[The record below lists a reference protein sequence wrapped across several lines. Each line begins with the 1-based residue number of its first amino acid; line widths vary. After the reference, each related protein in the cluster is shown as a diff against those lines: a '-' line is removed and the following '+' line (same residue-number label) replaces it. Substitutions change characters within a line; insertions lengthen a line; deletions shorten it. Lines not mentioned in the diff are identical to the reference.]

1 MQEKYC
7 GCLLAKVLKFYSKT
21 KQKIFLLLGLSSLNF
36 VFFVNN
42 LLKRRCKMRANVN
55 ALNEIK
61 ERIANIKGDSINLSV
76 NRGRKKIDKLK
87 GFVENIYPSV
97 FTFMTDEKARE
108 TFSYFDVLCG
118 LVKFEENVV
127 RENN

>member
-1 MQEKYC
+1 
-7 GCLLAKVLKFYSKT
+7 
-21 KQKIFLLLGLSSLNF
+21 
-36 VFFVNN
+36 
-42 LLKRRCKMRANVN
+42 MRANVN

-127 RENN
+127 RGNN

>member
-1 MQEKYC
+1 
-7 GCLLAKVLKFYSKT
+7 
-21 KQKIFLLLGLSSLNF
+21 
-36 VFFVNN
+36 
-42 LLKRRCKMRANVN
+42 MRANVN

-118 LVKFEENVV
+118 LVKFEENMV